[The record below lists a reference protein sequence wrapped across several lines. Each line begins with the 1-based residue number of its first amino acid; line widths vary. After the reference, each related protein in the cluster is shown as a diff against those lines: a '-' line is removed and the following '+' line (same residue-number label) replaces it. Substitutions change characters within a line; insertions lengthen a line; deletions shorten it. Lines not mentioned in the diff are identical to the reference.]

1 MSLILRKNNLCGRM
15 RRARK
20 MLNLDDDEDYVANV
34 AAAQANAHVQ
44 QEPGMGMASAT
55 GAGTGL
61 ASASGAGGGFDGFHH
76 QQQDVNAYGG
86 RSHISNNNT
95 ITSNQINKYLMDQ
108 QGQSSQPTNFF
119 PTQNPSYAA
128 QPSTSTGMMQ
138 HQHQQDSTSSNNAEQ
153 LLQQLLQQQVELQNQ
168 INAQMQLNASTNST
182 NNAYIQAHQA
192 HQAQQ
197 AQLSSSAGYHLPARA
212 LPHHQQPGDSDLMNV
227 WQQIGSDIGNLDS
240 ATAVNSNHYITTPG
254 IASFLAGNESLGAV
268 AARTGAL
275 TTAGWI
281 QQQQQQLQQPP
292 MATNSSQ
299 ELARFPTG
307 ALGAAGASSL
317 FGGNAGWSSAN
328 NVSSL
333 AAQANANIMANL
345 HGGSNAAATG
355 GDNSN
360 SNSAA
365 AAASGLDMLNNRRG
379 SGSDRSTASK

>member
-44 QEPGMGMASAT
+44 QEPGMDMASASAT

-153 LLQQLLQQQVELQNQ
+153 LLQQLLQQQVDQQNQ
-168 INAQMQLNASTNST
+168 VNAQMQLNATTNST
-182 NNAYIQAHQA
+182 NNANIQ
-192 HQAQQ
+192 
-197 AQLSSSAGYHLPARA
+197 R
-212 LPHHQQPGDSDLMNV
+212 
-227 WQQIGSDIGNLDS
+227 
-240 ATAVNSNHYITTPG
+240 
-254 IASFLAGNESLGAV
+254 
-268 AARTGAL
+268 
-275 TTAGWI
+275 
-281 QQQQQQLQQPP
+281 
-292 MATNSSQ
+292 
-299 ELARFPTG
+299 PTK
-307 ALGAAGASSL
+307 
-317 FGGNAGWSSAN
+317 
-328 NVSSL
+328 
-333 AAQANANIMANL
+333 
-345 HGGSNAAATG
+345 
-355 GDNSN
+355 
-360 SNSAA
+360 
-365 AAASGLDMLNNRRG
+365 
-379 SGSDRSTASK
+379 STSI